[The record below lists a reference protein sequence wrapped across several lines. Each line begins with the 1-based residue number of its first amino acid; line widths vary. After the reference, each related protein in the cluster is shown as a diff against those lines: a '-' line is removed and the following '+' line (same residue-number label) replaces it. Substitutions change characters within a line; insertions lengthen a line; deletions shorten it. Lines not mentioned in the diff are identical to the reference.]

1 MKPTR
6 SIARWSGLLLVLAV
20 VATTAVGAEL
30 SSAAGP
36 AAAGPATE
44 PNAQAATDRPLDL
57 ASQQRQLAAK
67 YQHLEQVLLRLS
79 EVTAAQNPRRA
90 ALLREAISQS
100 KRGEIPV
107 HFATIAKLLRE
118 DRLALA
124 SKDQGQL
131 ALQLDA
137 LLQLLLKENRA
148 SRLESDK
155 RRVRRYLKQ
164 LNRLIRA
171 QRGVKAR
178 TEGGDQTQPLEKDQ
192 RALAEKTGDLAQGI
206 AKDEG
211 SQGESSAGKSSPS
224 GDRSEGKSGSQKGPQ
239 GASPAD
245 AKKPPG
251 TPRDSGKPAGDQSGS
266 KPDAKSP
273 PSGSP
278 DGGSKDQPS
287 SPPSR
292 QGQGQPGQGQPGQG
306 QPGQGQPGEG
316 QPGAPEQQKPNS
328 IRSANER
335 IRAAQQQMERARA
348 KLQEAKRRGAN
359 QDQAAALEQLQQAK
373 AMLER
378 ILRQMREEEVKQMLV
393 RLEARFRRMLQ
404 LQLEIHEGTKR
415 VDSVPADA
423 RDHDDE
429 IEAGRLSRS
438 EALLVDEAD
447 KALLLLREDGSSVA
461 FPEAVEQIR
470 DDMVEVTD
478 RLRQVK
484 VGALTQEIEQEIIA
498 ALEETIVALRKMQ
511 KKMESGK
518 GQSGKPSPG
527 GQMAE
532 PPLVDALAELRMIR
546 SLQLRVNRKTERY
559 RKLLDQ
565 AQAKPTEVG
574 AAIQRLAERQQRIH
588 QATRDL
594 KLGASR

>member
-6 SIARWSGLLLVLAV
+6 RIARWSGLLLVLAV
-20 VATTAVGAEL
+20 VAATAVGAEI
-30 SSAAGP
+30 SS
-36 AAAGPATE
+36 AAGPATE

-100 KRGEIPV
+100 KRGAIPV
-107 HFATIAKLLRE
+107 HFATIAKLLQE

-155 RRVRRYLKQ
+155 RRVRRYLKE

-178 TEGGDQTQPLEKDQ
+178 TEGGDQTKPLEEDQ

-211 SQGESSAGKSSPS
+211 PQGEPSAGKASPS
-224 GDRSEGKSGSQKGPQ
+224 GDRSEGKPGSQKGQQ
-239 GASPAD
+239 GDRPAD

-251 TPRDSGKPAGDQSGS
+251 TPRDNGKPAGDQSGS
-266 KPDAKSP
+266 KPESKSP

-278 DGGSKDQPS
+278 DGDGKGQPS

-292 QGQGQPGQGQPGQG
+292 QGQGQPGQGQPGE
-306 QPGQGQPGEG
+306 GQPGES
-316 QPGAPEQQKPNS
+316 QSTEPEQQKPNS

-335 IRAAQQQMERARA
+335 IRAAQQQMDRARA

-429 IEAGRLSRS
+429 IEAGRLSRA

-484 VGALTQEIEQEIIA
+484 VGLLTQEIEQEIIA

-546 SLQLRVNRKTERY
+546 SLQLRVNRQTERY

-565 AQAKPTEVG
+565 AQANPTEVD

-594 KLGASR
+594 KLGADR

>member
-6 SIARWSGLLLVLAV
+6 WIARWSGLLLVLAV
-20 VATTAVGAEL
+20 AGATAVGAEL

-36 AAAGPATE
+36 AAAGTATE

-107 HFATIAKLLRE
+107 HFATIAKLLQE

-155 RRVRRYLKQ
+155 RRVRRYLKE

-178 TEGGDQTQPLEKDQ
+178 TEGGDQTKPLEEDQ

-211 SQGESSAGKSSPS
+211 PQGEPSAGKASPS
-224 GDRSEGKSGSQKGPQ
+224 GDRSEGKPGAQKGQQ
-239 GASPAD
+239 GDRPAE

-251 TPRDSGKPAGDQSGS
+251 TPRDNGKPAGDQSGS
-266 KPDAKSP
+266 KPESKSP
-273 PSGSP
+273 PSRSP
-278 DGGSKDQPS
+278 NGDGKGQPS

-292 QGQGQPGQGQPGQG
+292 QGQGQPGQGQPGESQST
-306 QPGQGQPGEG
+306 E
-316 QPGAPEQQKPNS
+316 PEQQKPNS

-429 IEAGRLSRS
+429 IEAGRLSRA

-484 VGALTQEIEQEIIA
+484 VGLLTQEIEQEIIA

-546 SLQLRVNRKTERY
+546 SLQLRVNRQTERY

-565 AQAKPTEVG
+565 AQANPIEVD

-594 KLGASR
+594 KLGAGR